1 MVQFLRIVILEK
13 FFLNLFKNRLSV
25 KAKKFFMK
33 TTILLVAVAFL
44 AFKKSFYNEETTL
57 KNARE
62 TAAYIQKVSLHDNG
76 KADTT
81 IDTSFVTKAIR
92 ANQHEIMMA
101 QLALQKSS
109 SAEVKEL
116 AQRLITDHTQ
126 LLQQLQNLK
135 GSNTNNDNSNAMNN
149 NEDSTGINTTYNNIS
164 GITFDRQWVGDMI
177 AGHQKTLSDFRTEL
191 NTTSDTNLK
200 NLISNALP
208 AIQEHLKQLQVL
220 RGKMM

>member
-1 MVQFLRIVILEK
+1 
-13 FFLNLFKNRLSV
+13 
-25 KAKKFFMK
+25 MK
-33 TTILLVAVAFL
+33 TTIFLVALAFL
-44 AFKKSFYNEETTL
+44 AFKNSFYNEDRTL
-57 KNARE
+57 KNTNE
-62 TAAYIQKVSLHDNG
+62 TSAYIQKISLHDNG
-76 KADTT
+76 RTDTT
-81 IDTSFVTKAIR
+81 VDTSFITKAIR

-101 QLALQKSS
+101 QLAVQRST

-126 LLQQLQNLK
+126 LLQELQNLK
-135 GSNTNNDNSNAMNN
+135 GSNANSNNNTMNN
-149 NEDSTGINTTYNNIS
+149 GEDSTGINAMYNNIS

-200 NLISNALP
+200 ILINNALP
-208 AIQEHLKQLQVL
+208 AIQQHLKQLQVL

>member
-1 MVQFLRIVILEK
+1 MI
-13 FFLNLFKNRLSV
+13 
-25 KAKKFFMK
+25 
-33 TTILLVAVAFL
+33 TDILLVSLAFL
-44 AFKKSFYNEETTL
+44 AFKNSFNNEDHTL
-57 KNARE
+57 KNTNE
-62 TAAYIQKVSLHDNG
+62 TAVYIQKISLHDNRET
-76 KADTT
+76 DTT
-81 IDTSFVTKAIR
+81 VDTSFITKAIQ
-92 ANQHEIMMA
+92 ANQHEIAMA
-101 QLALQKSS
+101 QLAVQKSS

-135 GSNTNNDNSNAMNN
+135 GSNTNNSNNTMNN
-149 NEDSTGINTTYNNIS
+149 GEDSTGINAMYNNIS

-200 NLISNALP
+200 TLINNALP